1 MISGNIFRE
10 YDIRGIAENDLT
22 NENVTLI
29 GKAFATHM
37 LGQGRKRLVVGRDV
51 RLSSERLRNTLV
63 EAMVGCGVEVID
75 VGVVPTPTQYFG
87 IVQQRADGGVM
98 ITGSHNPIDYNGF
111 KMSTGLKAAD
121 GHVSVGAI
129 YGEEIQQLYKIIQAR
144 KFVSGKGKVEVIN
157 VTPDYIATIKQRVR
171 LAKPLKI
178 VVDPGNGCG
187 GLFAPQI
194 WKDMG
199 CEVVC
204 LYCEPDGRFP
214 NHLPDPTVMK
224 YIKDLRA
231 KVIAEKA
238 DLGIGYDGDADRLGI
253 IDNLGRPIFADKLV
267 AMFARD
273 TLSRVPG
280 SKIVF
285 DVKCSQALPEYIK
298 KYGGHPIMWKTG
310 HSLLKAKMH
319 EEHAPLAGEMSG
331 HIFFGEGYFG
341 FDDAIFGSGRMM
353 QILSHSGKTMAA
365 LHDEIP
371 AFISTPEIRVEATDE
386 TKFKIVSDMVA
397 YFKKSHQVIDIDG
410 ARVLFGDGW
419 GLVRASNTQPVLV
432 MRFEAR
438 TNELLAQITDIFKKK
453 LREYPV
459 VKFSD
464 ADFEVAK

>member
-1 MISGNIFRE
+1 VISGNIFRE
-10 YDIRGIAENDLT
+10 YDIRGIAEKDLT
-22 NENVTLI
+22 NENVALI

-37 LGQGRKRLVVGRDV
+37 LAQGRKRLVVGRDV
-51 RLSSERLRNTLV
+51 RLSSGRLRDTLV
-63 EAMVGCGVEVID
+63 DAMVGCGSDIID
-75 VGVVPTPTQYFG
+75 VGVVPTPTQYFA
-87 IVQQRADGGVM
+87 IVQRQADGGVM

-111 KMSTGLKAAD
+111 KMSTGVKAAD
-121 GHVSVGAI
+121 GHVSVGAVF
-129 YGEEIQQLYKIIQAR
+129 GEEIQQLYKIILSG
-144 KFVSGKGKVEVIN
+144 KFASGKGKVETIN
-157 VTPDYIATIKQRVR
+157 VVPDYIAAIKERVK
-171 LAKPLKI
+171 LAKSLKI

-194 WKDMG
+194 WKDLG
-199 CEVVC
+199 CEVIC

-214 NHLPDPTVMK
+214 NHLPDPTVLK

-231 KVIAEKA
+231 KVVAEKA
-238 DLGIGYDGDADRLGI
+238 DLGIGYDGDADRIGI
-253 IDNLGRPIFADKLV
+253 VDNLGRPIFADKLL

-273 TLSRVPG
+273 TLTRYPG
-280 SKIVF
+280 AKIIF
-285 DVKCSQALPEYIK
+285 DVKCSQALPEFIQ
-298 KYGGHPIMWKTG
+298 KYGGKPIMWKTG
-310 HSLLKAKMH
+310 HSLLKSKMH
-319 EEHAPLAGEMSG
+319 DEHAPLAGEMSG
-331 HIFFGEGYFG
+331 HIFFGDGYFG
-341 FDDAIFGSGRMM
+341 FDDAIFGSGRLM
-353 QILSHSGKTMAA
+353 QILSHSGKTMAK

-386 TKFKIVSDMVA
+386 TKFKIVSDMVV
-397 YFKKSHQVIDIDG
+397 YFKKSYQVIDIDG

-459 VKFSD
+459 VKFSE

>member
-22 NENVTLI
+22 DDNVTLI

-37 LGQGRKRLVVGRDV
+37 LSQNRKRLVVGRDV
-51 RLSSERLRNTLV
+51 RLSSERLRNALV
-63 EAMVGCGVEVID
+63 EAMTGCGADVID

-87 IVQQRADGGVM
+87 IVQQKADGGVM

-129 YGEEIQQLYKIIQAR
+129 YGEEIQQLYKIIQAG
-144 KFVSGKGKVEVIN
+144 KFASGKGKVEILN
-157 VTPDYIATIKQRVR
+157 VTPDYIAAIKQRVK
-171 LAKPLKI
+171 LAEPLKI

-231 KVIAEKA
+231 KVVAEKA

-253 IDNLGRPIFADKLV
+253 IDDLGRPIFADKLV

-285 DVKCSQALPEYIK
+285 DVKCSQALPEFIQ
-298 KYGGHPIMWKTG
+298 KYGGKPIMWKTG
-310 HSLLKAKMH
+310 HSLLKAKMK

-353 QILSHSGKTMAA
+353 QILSHSGKTMAE

-386 TKFKIVSDMVA
+386 TKFSIVSDMVA
-397 YFKKSHQVIDIDG
+397 HFKKSHPVIDIDG

>member
-1 MISGNIFRE
+1 MSQLIIGISG
-10 YDIRGIAENDLT
+10 IRGIIGSGLT
-22 NENVTLI
+22 PEICVKF
-29 GKAFATHM
+29 GQAFGTYC
-37 LGQGRKRLVVGRDV
+37 KEEKV
-51 RLSSERLRNTLV
+51 
-63 EAMVGCGVEVID
+63 VID
-75 VGVVPTPTQYFG
+75 RDSRVTGQMLQGAITARLLATDCDVVDIGIAPTPTTK
-87 IVQQRADGGVM
+87 IATEKLHADGGVM

-111 KMSTGLKAAD
+111 KLSTGLKAAD

-129 YGEEIQQLYKIIQAR
+129 YGEEIQQLHKIIQAG
-144 KFVSGKGKVEVIN
+144 KFASGKGKIEIIDI
-157 VTPDYIATIKQRVR
+157 TPDYIAAIKQRVK

-224 YIKDLRA
+224 YIKDLRT
-231 KVIAEKA
+231 KVVAEKA

-280 SKIVF
+280 AKIVF
-285 DVKCSQALPEYIK
+285 DVKCSQALPEFIQ
-298 KYGGHPIMWKTG
+298 KYGGNPIMWKTG
-310 HSLLKAKMH
+310 HSLLKAKMK

-341 FDDAIFGSGRMM
+341 FDDAIFGSGRLM
-353 QILSHSGKTMAA
+353 QILSHSGKTMAE

-386 TKFKIVSDMVA
+386 AKFKIVSDMVA
-397 YFKKSHQVIDIDG
+397 HFKKSHQVIDIDG

-464 ADFEVAK
+464 ADFEAAK